1 MTDCIKEALF
11 YEKQR
16 DGFVKCDLCPHC
28 CVIAPGGT
36 GICGVRRNI
45 EDALF
50 AESYS
55 RISSLALD
63 PIEKKPLNRFYPGS
77 LILSAG
83 GYGCNMKCAYCQ
95 NHTISQQVTSENPKL
110 CVTLPR
116 QNAHLPNV
124 NSAFVSVASLDF
136 GVFRGYLQKPE
147 TQFAP
152 LEELLRAA
160 KNTAGNIG
168 IAFTYNEPLIGIE
181 YILDAAPMFRDAGL
195 KVVLV
200 TNGMINREPLEALL
214 PYTDAMNID
223 VKAFNAAKYK
233 ELGGDLSAVMKTV
246 ERSTAACHVEITSLI
261 VPGQNDT
268 IDDMR
273 ALAEWLSGISPEIPL
288 HVTRF
293 FPRYMMSGGEP
304 TPVETM
310 KTLTETARKILK
322 YVY

>member
-1 MTDCIKEALF
+1 MKEALF
-11 YEKQR
+11 YEMLY
-16 DGFVKCDLCPHC
+16 DGSVACGLCPHFC
-28 CVIAPGGT
+28 CIALDEAGV
-36 GICGVRRNI
+36 CGVRGNT
-45 EDALF
+45 AGMLY
-50 AESYS
+50 AENYGS
-55 RISSLALD
+55 ISSLALD

-83 GYGCNMKCAYCQ
+83 SYGCNMKCAYCQ

-136 GVFRGYLQKPE
+136 GVYGGYLQKPE
-147 TQFAP
+147 TEFAP
-152 LEELLRAA
+152 PEKLLRIA

-181 YILDAAPMFRDAGL
+181 YILDTAPLFREAGL

-200 TNGMINREPLEALL
+200 TNGMINEEPLEALL
-214 PYTDAMNID
+214 PYVDAMNID
-223 VKAFNAAKYK
+223 VKAFNATKYK
-233 ELGGDLSAVMKTV
+233 ELGGNLQAVIKTV
-246 ERSTAACHVEITSLI
+246 EKSAAACHVEITSLI

-268 IDDMR
+268 VDDIQ

-288 HVTRF
+288 HITRF
-293 FPRYMMSGGEP
+293 FPRYRMSNGEP
-304 TPVETM
+304 TPV
-310 KTLTETARKILK
+310 KTIHALAESAQKILK